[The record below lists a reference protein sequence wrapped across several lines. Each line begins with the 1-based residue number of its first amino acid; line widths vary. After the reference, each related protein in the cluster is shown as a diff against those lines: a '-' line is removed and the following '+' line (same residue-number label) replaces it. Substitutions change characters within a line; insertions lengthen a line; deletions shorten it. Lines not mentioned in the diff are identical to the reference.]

1 MGPWDVLEPFCTRNR
16 YLNAFRCNFKQFQ
29 NFRFFGNFHVWD
41 PQKWAR
47 RNFYECRNFE
57 KMLKTGLE
65 HHKHHHNKF
74 AADNSTSFWKRSK
87 KCEKK
92 SKSRFC
98 LKIDF
103 FMQVLFLLRLLLF
116 LLLKCCLSKSS
127 YSDLHFDY
135 PSFSH
140 ISYSL
145 RVILDWKFFFEKNLL
160 LLTFVR
166 NFHIFSLSPHM
177 GTNTCFNFMISR
189 M

>member
-1 MGPWDVLEPFCTRNR
+1 MHLDAISNFSIFWKFSCVGPTRW
-16 YLNAFRCNFKQFQ
+16 
-29 NFRFFGNFHVWD
+29 V
-41 PQKWAR
+41 R

-127 YSDLHFDY
+127 YSDLHFGY
-135 PSFSH
+135 PSFFH
-140 ISYSL
+140 ISNSL
-145 RVILDWKFFFEKNLL
+145 RVILDWKFVFEKNPL

-166 NFHIFSLSPHM
+166 NFHVSYVRKFSVFDWFS
-177 GTNTCFNFMISR
+177 MISIAKTLPVATE
-189 M
+189 

>member
-1 MGPWDVLEPFCTRNR
+1 MGPWSVLEPFCTRNR
-16 YLNAFRCNFKQFQ
+16 YVNAFICNFKQFQ

-47 RNFYECRNFE
+47 RNFYGYGNFG
-57 KMLKTGLE
+57 KMLKNGLK
-65 HHKHHHNKF
+65 HHKPHHNKF
-74 AADNSTSFWKRSK
+74 AVNNSTSFWKKSK

-98 LKIDF
+98 LKIAF
-103 FMQVLFLLRLLLF
+103 FMQVLFLLLLLLF
-116 LLLKCCLSKSS
+116 LLLKCCLSKSP

-145 RVILDWKFFFEKNLL
+145 RVILDWKFFFEKKSTVTHLCPE
-160 LLTFVR
+160 
-166 NFHIFSLSPHM
+166 FSCVTEHV
-177 GTNTCFNFMISR
+177 
-189 M
+189 